1 MEKTRE
7 NESGLTAEE
16 RATVRS
22 TRRFDLRRLIGGL
35 FALYG
40 VLLVIVGIVN
50 HDTDLAMTDGIA
62 INTWTGAALLVVAVL
77 FFVWDHYSPVPVEDI
92 VKSLREEDE
101 LAREGADPDEAQSR
115 P

>member
-1 MEKTRE
+1 MRRTRE
-7 NESGLTAEE
+7 DEAALTAEE

-40 VLLVIVGIVN
+40 VLLIVVGIVN
-50 HDTDLAMTDGIA
+50 HDTDLVMTDGIA
-62 INTWTGAALLVVAVL
+62 INTWTGAAMLVAAVV

-92 VKSLREEDE
+92 VKNLRQEDE
-101 LAREGADPDEAQSR
+101 LAREGARPDETQHR

>member
-1 MEKTRE
+1 MEKTRDDA
-7 NESGLTAEE
+7 GLTAEE

-40 VLLVIVGIVN
+40 VLLVIVGIIN
-50 HDTDLAMTDGIA
+50 HDTDLAMTGGLA
-62 INTWTGAALLVVAVL
+62 INTWTGAAMLVAAAL

-92 VKSLREEDE
+92 VKNLRQEDE
-101 LAREGADPDEAQSR
+101 LAREGADPGSVREDD
-115 P
+115 

>member
-1 MEKTRE
+1 MKRSRKDEAA
-7 NESGLTAEE
+7 LTAEE

-62 INTWTGAALLVVAVL
+62 INTWTGAAMIVAAVL

-92 VKSLREEDE
+92 VKNLRQEGE
-101 LAREGADPDEAQSR
+101 LAREGADPDEAQDR
-115 P
+115 